1 MKIINSCFF
10 IALFSLITLA
20 SVYAVEDETKE
31 ADIVGKKEFIT
42 YCASCHGSGGKGD
55 GPMVNILK
63 RKPID
68 LTQLAKNNGNVFPFD
83 RIYGV
88 FDGTYVFAE
97 HGTSEMPIW
106 GYRFIREAQQENEPS
121 NVAKAKALDIIL
133 YIQVIQE

>member
-1 MKIINSCFF
+1 MKKINTCFF
-10 IALFSLITLA
+10 IALISVITLP
-20 SVYAVEDETKE
+20 SVDAVEDEEKKT
-31 ADIVGKKEFIT
+31 DIVGKKEFIT

-55 GPMVNILK
+55 GPIVNFLK

-68 LTQLAKNNGNVFPFD
+68 LTQLSKNNDNVFPFD

-106 GYRFIREAQQENEPS
+106 GYRFVREAQKENEPS